1 MYVKI
6 KDSQDKLE
14 RQHGWQ
20 TSFTVGRANGYRL
33 AKGKADKLRD
43 GQRDK
48 SRPEDILSNAGYDA
62 GFNFGW
68 EMYRTHQK
76 RKLAKKD
83 KTKTK
88 K

>member
-6 KDSQDKLE
+6 KESHDRLQ
-14 RQHGWQ
+14 RQHSWQ
-20 TSFTVGRANGYRL
+20 TSFTVGRENGYRL

-68 EMYRTHQK
+68 NLYRIHQQ
-76 RKLAKKD
+76 RKKS

-88 K
+88 AKK